1 MMILR
6 NWASR
11 EIFSNHGGRKK
22 LRGKPCG
29 KMNIIIRTKNVE
41 LTPTLREFIETK
53 ISSIE
58 KYCRDCQIDDDPGL
72 TSTTEAIVEVGKGT
86 LHHKKGD
93 VYEAQ
98 CQFTFNGNK
107 IHAST
112 DADDLEKA
120 IAAIR
125 DDLQD
130 QLTRLK
136 GKKLD
141 KNRK

>member
-1 MMILR
+1 
-6 NWASR
+6 
-11 EIFSNHGGRKK
+11 
-22 LRGKPCG
+22 
-29 KMNIIIRTKNVE
+29 MNIIIRTKSIE
-41 LTPTLREFIETK
+41 LTPTLRDFIETK
-53 ISSIE
+53 IGSIE
-58 KYCRDCQIDDDPGL
+58 KYCSDCQVSDDPAL
-72 TSTTEAIVEVGKGT
+72 TSSAEAIVEVGKGT

-107 IHAST
+107 IIART
-112 DADDLEKA
+112 EADDLEKA

-136 GKKLD
+136 EKRIE

>member
-1 MMILR
+1 MFARSCWRAIR
-6 NWASR
+6 SKKKSR
-11 EIFSNHGGRKK
+11 GN
-22 LRGKPCG
+22 PTP
-29 KMNIIIRTKNVE
+29 MNIIIRTKNIE
-41 LTPTLREFIETK
+41 MTPTLRDFIEQK
-53 ISSIE
+53 IGSIE
-58 KYCRDCQIDDDPGL
+58 KYYRECQTNDNPGL
-72 TSTTEAIVEVGKGT
+72 SASAEAIVEVGKDT

-93 VYEAQ
+93 IYTAQ

-120 IAAIR
+120 VSAVR

-136 GKKLD
+136 GKHLN

>member
-1 MMILR
+1 
-6 NWASR
+6 
-11 EIFSNHGGRKK
+11 
-22 LRGKPCG
+22 
-29 KMNIIIRTKNVE
+29 MNIIIRTKNIE
-41 LTPTLREFIETK
+41 MTPTLREFIEIK
-53 ISSIE
+53 ISSLE
-58 KYCRDCQIDDDPGL
+58 KYCRECQVDDDPSL
-72 TSTTEAIVEVGKGT
+72 SSTTEAIVEVGKDT

-93 VYEAQ
+93 VYQAQ

-107 IHAST
+107 IHAHT

-120 IAAIR
+120 VAAVR

-136 GKKLD
+136 GKRID

>member
-1 MMILR
+1 M
-6 NWASR
+6 
-11 EIFSNHGGRKK
+11 
-22 LRGKPCG
+22 
-29 KMNIIIRTKNVE
+29 
-41 LTPTLREFIETK
+41 TPTLRDFIETK
-53 ISSIE
+53 IGSIE
-58 KYCRDCQIDDDPGL
+58 KYCRDCQVDDEPGL
-72 TSTTEAIVEVGKGT
+72 SASAEAVVEVGKDT

-93 VYEAQ
+93 VFTAQ

-120 IAAIR
+120 VAAVR

-136 GKKLD
+136 ERRID

>member
-1 MMILR
+1 
-6 NWASR
+6 
-11 EIFSNHGGRKK
+11 
-22 LRGKPCG
+22 
-29 KMNIIIRTKNVE
+29 MNIIIRTKNIDM
-41 LTPTLREFIETK
+41 TPTLRDFIETK
-53 ISSIE
+53 IGSIE
-58 KYCRDCQIDDDPGL
+58 KYCRDCQVDDDPGL
-72 TSTTEAIVEVGKGT
+72 SACSEAIVEVGKDT

-93 VYEAQ
+93 VYTAQ

-120 IAAIR
+120 VTAVR

-136 GKKLD
+136 GRRID